1 MEEAKKYF
9 EAGSIDIEK
18 LNSGEGVILINDSL
32 IYNYKTEKFYTGPA
46 ANLKVGDEIE
56 LQVID
61 YEREEEL
68 EIGQGIVKKV
78 KVLAI
83 LSREPFDFYG
93 NKSGLMLIGSK
104 DGVKSILEND
114 NIYI

>member
-1 MEEAKKYF
+1 
-9 EAGSIDIEK
+9 
-18 LNSGEGVILINDSL
+18 
-32 IYNYKTEKFYTGPA
+32 
-46 ANLKVGDEIE
+46 
-56 LQVID
+56 
-61 YEREEEL
+61 
-68 EIGQGIVKKV
+68 V

-114 NIYI
+114 NIYIYK